1 MIQLAHD
8 APATQAAPRVPVL
21 LDFCAAYARRNPG
34 GRIIGVWQVVTPVVG
49 RAVAAHRDALG
60 LTLAQAASG
69 AGVSPRLWTRI
80 EGATGSRVERA
91 FPVWRVLTWVM
102 ATGGPAFRLEG

>member
-1 MIQLAHD
+1 MIQLARD
-8 APATQAAPRVPVL
+8 TPAIQAAPRVPVL
-21 LDFCAAYARRNPG
+21 LDFCAAYARRNGG
-34 GRIIGVWQVVTPVVG
+34 GRIVGAWQVVTPVVG
-49 RAVAAHRDALG
+49 RAVAAHRAELG
-60 LTLAQAASG
+60 LTLAQAARA
-69 AGVSPRLWTRI
+69 AGVSCRMWTRI